1 MRGKG
6 KRKTQGGGEMGE
18 GEMEKKG
25 ERWRRERV
33 EKKGEEEG
41 GEGVRKEQEIERAP
55 EEVRIL
61 AELML
66 SESTRSGR
74 KRTEP

>member
-6 KRKTQGGGEMGE
+6 KRKTQGG
-18 GEMEKKG
+18 
-25 ERWRRERV
+25 
-33 EKKGEEEG
+33 G